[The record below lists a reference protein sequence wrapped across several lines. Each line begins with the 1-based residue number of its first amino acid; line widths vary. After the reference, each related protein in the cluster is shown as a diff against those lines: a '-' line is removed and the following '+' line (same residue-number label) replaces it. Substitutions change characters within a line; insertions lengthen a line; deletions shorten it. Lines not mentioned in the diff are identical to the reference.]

1 MRDEDRDNIIKWL
14 KRYDHITI
22 REKSGVELAKSL
34 GVDAEQVLDPTFLMT
49 PQNWLDTL
57 PKKEKKE
64 SYVLVYQLHPNK
76 EFQTYAKEFAKRKNM
91 KLIRVNPY
99 FTIWFKRAS
108 LYFARLLRN
117 FCGI

>member
-1 MRDEDRDNIIKWL
+1 MQAASAQKTVRDEDRDNIIKWL

-57 PKKEKKE
+57 PKKREKG
-64 SYVLVYQLHPNK
+64 
-76 EFQTYAKEFAKRKNM
+76 
-91 KLIRVNPY
+91 KLCSCVSTAP
-99 FTIWFKRAS
+99 K
-108 LYFARLLRN
+108 
-117 FCGI
+117 

>member
-1 MRDEDRDNIIKWL
+1 
-14 KRYDHITI
+14 
-22 REKSGVELAKSL
+22 
-34 GVDAEQVLDPTFLMT
+34 MT

-76 EFQTYAKEFAKRKNM
+76 EFQTYSKEFAKRK
-91 KLIRVNPY
+91 KYETYKGKPLF
-99 FTIWFKRAS
+99 FTICSSRAS
-108 LYFARLLRN
+108 LYFCPPVEEF